1 MHLTTSKKYRKREDG
16 TIGAYPY
23 YRLTESYRDA
33 SGTKRSRT
41 VLCLGELEG
50 YSAEERED
58 LARMLTDMI
67 VRGEHVT
74 HENGALREK
83 ALEFYVKYRESR
95 YARENDPVLRAEYER
110 AQAERRRSM
119 VSVRLD
125 SLTQHEA
132 RCIGR
137 ENVCASTFRQLDVR
151 GYLRSRGWKGEDIDL
166 ALMQIVARCIYP
178 YSELK
183 TVRYLREN
191 SGLRE
196 MFHIPER
203 MVTKDALYRSALRL
217 CGESRGLEDFLHR
230 RVCSMFDIEEDIL
243 LFDITNTYF
252 EGRYEDTE
260 ICMYGRSKEKRNDCK
275 IVVLAAVV
283 NTEGLLVRTA
293 IYEGNRADSTTVEE
307 VIGSMSVPADRGKKR
322 QIVVM
327 DAGFYSA
334 DNVAWLTSRGYDY
347 ITVLPAGEWRFE
359 PTSDRIVRQ
368 EDCRHQEIRLQLGQV
383 AIDGAP
389 HKALL
394 VDSDAKALKE
404 RSMYEQAC
412 QRYADG
418 LASIKAGTERK
429 GGIKSRDAVNRRL
442 GSLNGRYGAIRKNF
456 TVDIEYEVKGKQEQ
470 VKSFTWRRND
480 GVSSQRMK
488 FHGKYVLL
496 TSLDENDEANLW
508 QFYNVIR
515 TVEET
520 FHILKTD
527 LDIRPVFHK
536 TDNGIRAHLNLAI
549 LAYWVVSVT
558 KHKLKINGYDNVRW
572 DEIMRIAS
580 TQVAVTARVETGSG
594 DIVSIRQC
602 TQPEAGLAKICK
614 TLGISPQPIRK
625 VKSVVHPNLTFEK
638 IVFENHGVT

>member
-1 MHLTTSKKYRKREDG
+1 MHLTTATKYRKREDG
-16 TIGAYPY
+16 TVEAYPY

-33 SGTKRSRT
+33 SGTKRSRS
-41 VLCLGELEG
+41 VLCLGDLEG
-50 YSAEERED
+50 FSAGEREE
-58 LARMLTDMI
+58 LARMLTSMI
-67 VRGEHVT
+67 VRGEHVA
-74 HENGALREK
+74 HENVALREK

-119 VSVRLD
+119 VTVRLD
-125 SLTQHEA
+125 TLTQHEA
-132 RCIGR
+132 RCVGR
-137 ENVCASTFRQLDVR
+137 ENVCASTLRQLDVR

-166 ALMQIVARCIYP
+166 ALMQIVSRCIYP

-203 MVTKDALYRSALRL
+203 AVTKDALYRSALRL
-217 CGESRGLEDFLHR
+217 SQEGRGLEDFLHR

-243 LFDITNTYF
+243 LLDITNTYF
-252 EGRYEDTE
+252 EGRYEDSG
-260 ICMYGRSKEKRNDCK
+260 ICRYGRSKEKRRDCK

-293 IYEGNRADSTTVEE
+293 IYEGNRHDSTTVEE
-307 VIGSMSVPADRGKKR
+307 VVGSISVPGGLGRKR

-327 DAGFYSA
+327 DAGFYSEG
-334 DNVAWLTSRGYDY
+334 NVAWLTSRGYDY
-347 ITVLPAGEWRFE
+347 ITVLPSGESHFE
-359 PTSDRIVRQ
+359 ATSDRIVRQ

-383 AIDGAP
+383 PIDGTP

-394 VDSDAKALKE
+394 VDSDAKTLKE

-412 QRYADG
+412 QRYAEG
-418 LASIKAGTERK
+418 LASIKAGTEIK
-429 GGIKSRDAVNRRL
+429 GGTKSRDAVNRRL
-442 GSLNGRYGAIRKNF
+442 GRLNQKYGAIRKSF
-456 TVDIEYEVKGKQEQ
+456 TVEMEYKMKGKTEQ
-470 VKSFTWRRND
+470 VSSFTWRRND
-480 GVSSQRMK
+480 GHSGQTMK

-496 TSLDENDEANLW
+496 TSLDESDEANIW
-508 QFYNVIR
+508 HFYNVIR

-536 TDNGIRAHLNLAI
+536 TDSGIKAHLNLAV

-558 KHKLKINGYDNVRW
+558 KHKLKVNGYENVRW

-580 TQVAVTARVETGSG
+580 TQVAVTARVETSRG

-602 TQPEAGLAKICK
+602 TQPEDGLAKICK
-614 TLGISPQPIRK
+614 VLGISPHPIPK
-625 VKSVVHPNLTFEK
+625 VKSVVHPNQALKK
-638 IVFENHGVT
+638 IVFGNHGVT